1 MDRYD
6 IPRNGYE
13 KWRRISPQRFRL
25 DTVGRGWVVSSTT
38 IYGLTLC
45 RRGEHGRVRVALFTI
60 GPLFNIDVLR
70 VPDLGGYGRL
80 RNRDHNLAQL
90 SIPLPHLK
98 GHKLH
103 HRFMMV
109 PFPGG
114 TLLDGWYMDG
124 ERSVRLVLNIGGP

>member
-1 MDRYD
+1 MVEDLT
-6 IPRNGYE
+6 PT
-13 KWRRISPQRFRL
+13 ISPR
-25 DTVGRGWVVSSTT
+25 
-38 IYGLTLC
+38 
-45 RRGEHGRVRVALFTI
+45 HGRKGVGCLIYDDLRSHTLPEGRTQGSPFYDWSLDEI
-60 GPLFNIDVLR
+60 QLFNIDVLR